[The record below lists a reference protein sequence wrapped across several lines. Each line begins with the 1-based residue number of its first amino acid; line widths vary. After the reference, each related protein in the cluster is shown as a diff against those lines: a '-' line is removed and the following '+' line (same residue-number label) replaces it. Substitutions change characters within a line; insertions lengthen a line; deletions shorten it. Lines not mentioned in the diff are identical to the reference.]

1 MWRTSSS
8 INCCT
13 ACLGNLGEDHWRALG
28 FKFCACHPE
37 LKARWT
43 SGLKKCHARALN
55 PAAVVDF
62 YEMLGDI
69 TKEYNIPE
77 ENIYNMDEK
86 GVQLGV
92 GRRVLALVD
101 WDQKSVKHVEDGN
114 RELVTI
120 IECVAADG
128 SLIWL
133 SVVFKGV
140 RQNLEW
146 GQDNPCDARYE
157 ILSAGTFLS

>member
-1 MWRTSSS
+1 MKTIGEHWVSRF
-8 INCCT
+8 CT
-13 ACLGNLGEDHWRALG
+13 
-28 FKFCACHPE
+28 CHPE

-43 SGLKKCHARALN
+43 SGLEKCRAGALN
-55 PAAVVDF
+55 PATVVDF

-69 TKEYNIPE
+69 MKEYNIPE

-92 GRRVLALVD
+92 GGRVLALVD
-101 WDQKSVKHVEDGN
+101 QDQKSVKHVEDGN

-128 SLIWL
+128 SSIWL

-140 RQNLEW
+140 RWNLEW
-146 GQDNPCDARYE
+146 GQGNPCDARYE